1 MPELFEYY
9 FLHSANI
16 TGLLYCSFIWLD
28 PDTFSQCFIRQKF
41 PSFSTACFHQLSK
54 LTVARAW
61 DQDSQFQHGTS
72 KKFSLHVSKD
82 PVMSTGMHR
91 RLSPQMLLFLWS
103 NFYILY
109 TPLSSC
115 PAAWDSPLVAEAGF
129 SLEGRSF
136 PEQKELT
143 EKWICLQLNGA
154 SKRFPKG
161 LTEGQWISSLELPLL
176 WTLCSHNRKREK
188 RKGKREIM
196 NKSITGW
203 LGRHESKHK
212 EYQVCTLVLADVPAD
227 LSKTKEK
234 QSTMFCSTTP
244 EKQRAEQLKCS
255 GKQEE
260 RSWARQGFSDL
271 VQNVSG
277 RGNQNRKAGY
287 ANPTGHGKSLDV
299 PADAAF
305 LVITLLGKHSP
316 TILSDYNARI

>member
-1 MPELFEYY
+1 MNMPPAEWSIEQIPQGTNRGTMNF
-9 FLHSANI
+9 
-16 TGLLYCSFIWLD
+16 
-28 PDTFSQCFIRQKF
+28 F
-41 PSFSTACFHQLSK
+41 PWTTSSMNVV
-54 LTVARAW
+54 LT
-61 DQDSQFQHGTS
+61 QQ
-72 KKFSLHVSKD
+72 
-82 PVMSTGMHR
+82 
-91 RLSPQMLLFLWS
+91 
-103 NFYILY
+103 
-109 TPLSSC
+109 
-115 PAAWDSPLVAEAGF
+115 
-129 SLEGRSF
+129 
-136 PEQKELT
+136 
-143 EKWICLQLNGA
+143 EKG
-154 SKRFPKG
+154 KG
-161 LTEGQWISSLELPLL
+161 
-176 WTLCSHNRKREK
+176 KREK
-188 RKGKREIM
+188 GKGKREIM

-203 LGRHESKHK
+203 LGRHESKDK
-212 EYQVCTLVLADVPAD
+212 EYQVRTLVLADVPAD

-305 LVITLLGKHSP
+305 LVITLLGKYSP